1 MARATPQEGT
11 PAIQGNLHVPED
23 CRAVSGGPG
32 ADGDKWM
39 VPVSTPGGRRP
50 FKTHVANLMRGAR
63 RISVEYRSQ
72 LRRDAYIAGRAIQ
85 NRLHEVEIAPGQS
98 AQGCTMMRP
107 IRLGASS
114 SSLCASPTLDSGSVA

>member
-32 ADGDKWM
+32 AVGDKWM

-50 FKTHVANLMRGAR
+50 FKTHVANLMRGGTPPNTR
-63 RISVEYRSQ
+63 PSRGRQSLS
-72 LRRDAYIAGRAIQ
+72 DAYIAG
-85 NRLHEVEIAPGQS
+85 APEYEFARFSAEQHQEQS
-98 AQGCTMMRP
+98 KIDCMK
-107 IRLGASS
+107 SK
-114 SSLCASPTLDSGSVA
+114 